1 MKTGRTVLS
10 SLACCALLV
19 GTLAAQPTIIT
30 PTSASAP
37 NGIAPNGIGV
47 TPNELLFSQPY
58 CSGEQARG
66 IYPATA
72 LTPGSPSWTATI
84 GSVSPI
90 PDNACAEN
98 YFFISPG
105 LGTFPAGSVYSTN
118 PIDGSHD
125 QVLKDGVVFVASVPD
140 ANPGHAGITF
150 DQVGTFGYDLIV
162 TTPSG
167 ITFYNSAGVLQ
178 SAMSIAPPS
187 GGPLL
192 ETATVAPALSPGCG
206 GCLYVTST
214 NPGNNGQIYT
224 AKPGDTMLTLVATAP
239 GASGTEAE
247 PEGILFVPPLAC
259 TLTNTGLAYFVSAYA
274 SDGQIDNPFST
285 SGALLGYTPLQLKG
299 LSGQALI
306 PFEGDQSNP
315 GVIFSFDPGTNTFS
329 PFSTPV
335 SPTGAPYQL
344 EGASMTACTPAAGGC
359 PATQGYWK
367 HHAMATP
374 TLMIGSV
381 SYTDAELVTLLD
393 TAPKGGDATLI
404 LVHQLIAALA
414 NEAAGAK
421 HLGVTELGMSVDAAI
436 ADAQLLL
443 TSKLP
448 VGGFTGT
455 SPSTVVYPINLN
467 NPSSTW
473 FVQSGTTLGGY
484 FTTLANVLD
493 AYNSAVGLHCSEGS
507 GLI

>member
-1 MKTGRTVLS
+1 
-10 SLACCALLV
+10 
-19 GTLAAQPTIIT
+19 
-30 PTSASAP
+30 
-37 NGIAPNGIGV
+37 
-47 TPNELLFSQPY
+47 
-58 CSGEQARG
+58 
-66 IYPATA
+66 
-72 LTPGSPSWTATI
+72 
-84 GSVSPI
+84 
-90 PDNACAEN
+90 
-98 YFFISPG
+98 
-105 LGTFPAGSVYSTN
+105 
-118 PIDGSHD
+118 
-125 QVLKDGVVFVASVPD
+125 
-140 ANPGHAGITF
+140 
-150 DQVGTFGYDLIV
+150 
-162 TTPSG
+162 
-167 ITFYNSAGVLQ
+167 
-178 SAMSIAPPS
+178 
-187 GGPLL
+187 
-192 ETATVAPALSPGCG
+192 LSPGCG

-214 NPGNNGQIYT
+214 DPGSNGQIYT
-224 AKPGDTMLTLVATAP
+224 AKPGDTTLTLVATAP

-274 SDGQIDNPFST
+274 SDGQIDDPFST
-285 SGALLGYTPLQLKG
+285 SGALLGYTPAQLTG
-299 LSGQALI
+299 LSGKALI

-329 PFSTPV
+329 PFSAPA

-367 HHAMATP
+367 HHAMATS
-374 TLMIGSV
+374 TLILGSV

-421 HLGVTELGMSVDAAI
+421 HLGVTELGVSVDTAI

-443 TSKLP
+443 TSPLP
-448 VGGFTGT
+448 VGGFTGA
-455 SPSTVVYPINLN
+455 SPAGVVYPINLHN
-467 NPSSTW
+467 SSSTW

-484 FTTLANVLD
+484 FTTLSNVLD
-493 AYNSAVGLHCSEGS
+493 AYNSAVGLNCSEGS